1 MAWIN
6 KTLHWIMDLNDNEV
20 SAVKDMNC
28 WAQGWHELNNMMH
41 DCLFVQMELMMVN
54 CAKCCELAN
63 VFVIVNWLVVCWLF
77 PQWFVQPLGWAMGGV
92 EPHGASFP

>member
-28 WAQGWHELNNMMH
+28 WAQGWSELNNMIH

-54 CAKCCELAN
+54 CAKCLWTSY
-63 VFVIVNWLVVCWLF
+63 VFVIVN
-77 PQWFVQPLGWAMGGV
+77 
-92 EPHGASFP
+92 